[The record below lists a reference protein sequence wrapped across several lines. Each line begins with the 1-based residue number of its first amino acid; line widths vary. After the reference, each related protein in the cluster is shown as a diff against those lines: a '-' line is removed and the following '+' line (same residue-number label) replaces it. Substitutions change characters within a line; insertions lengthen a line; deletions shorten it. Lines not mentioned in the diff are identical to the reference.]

1 MKKNLTATLLGVML
15 LLNIILWFRT
25 IALGQNIEN
34 LQRNMSNQFSH
45 LSSEVR
51 GISYDVSNTIERQA
65 SLFEDVSWAFGA
77 VDAESLTIPLT
88 VSAIPK
94 EASTTT
100 TATLTVNGAST
111 QMTRDGLQ
119 FTGILPVGLFTTLD
133 VYVTFDAESTQRSQQ
148 VATGLRPFEERL
160 PTLFAQNAGGSSF
173 EHNVRKF
180 TLDGRIQIDLK
191 APENTTITSLK
202 IVTTD
207 NGTVIHELAAK
218 PILDPPV
225 YSQMVDYPLE
235 ITFEPNHTY
244 ETAVVATDG
253 YGLTYRTIVDR
264 HVIGAD
270 GALPDFGQ
278 MEWWGNTTILDKN
291 GRVLYDP
298 IQ

>member
-1 MKKNLTATLLGVML
+1 MKKNATATLLGVL
-15 LLNIILWFRT
+15 ILLNLILWFRT
-25 IALGQNIEN
+25 MALQQNIEN

-45 LSSEVR
+45 ILSEVR
-51 GISYDVSNTIERQA
+51 NISYSVSSTLEHQS
-65 SLFEDVSWAFGA
+65 SLFEDVSWSFGA
-77 VDAESLTIPLT
+77 ADAEGLTIPLT

-94 EASTTT
+94 EASMTTV
-100 TATLTVNGAST
+100 ATLTVNGASI
-111 QMTRDGLQ
+111 QMTRDGLH
-119 FTGILPVGLFTTLD
+119 FTGVLPVNLFTPLD
-133 VYVTFDAESTQRSQQ
+133 IYITFDAEGVQRSQQ
-148 VATGLRPFEERL
+148 LATGLRPFEERL

-173 EHNVRKF
+173 EHNAKKF

-191 APENTTITSLK
+191 VPENITITSLK

-244 ETAVVATDG
+244 ETAVVATDS